1 MKVVSS
7 CQMNEHCCH
16 TILKIDGQYLF
27 ALVTLQER
35 KTIAIHIEE
44 KKHFW
49 QLCILG

>member
-1 MKVVSS
+1 MNLVVAT
-7 CQMNEHCCH
+7 QFL
-16 TILKIDGQYLF
+16 TINGQYLF
-27 ALVTLQER
+27 ALVTWQER